1 MVFTM
6 KFEQSPIFN
15 IIFDISASKYSSM
28 RSFKEIGCFGFSE
41 VYPKFEFDNPKNL
54 KVNQP
59 VDVISV
65 ITITIPMAI

>member
-1 MVFTM
+1 
-6 KFEQSPIFN
+6 
-15 IIFDISASKYSSM
+15 M